1 MRRYVRYDRIFRGM
15 VTAFSYTVPLFMI
28 NLGLQTHVKF
38 YQSLPITWTS
48 FVVCLMG
55 VLVWYRCH
63 SALVSHLLWQPRG
76 SSGVQGEVEESG
88 RWDTGRSGSFALSEE
103 SGVAYYRGTGWQG
116 DSGSRGAQCLR
127 GDADRRGFSPSRRL
141 RGSVTRSES
150 PRSVRRDSIARS
162 ESPWSDQESSVAS
175 AASSVAESSEIHLVH
190 PQHLLMSSGVR
201 KGGKDEREVGM

>member
-76 SSGVQGEVEESG
+76 SSGMQGEMEESG
-88 RWDTGRSGSFALSEE
+88 RWDRGRSGSYALSEE
-103 SGVAYYRGTGWQG
+103 SGVAHYRGMGWQG
-116 DSGSRGAQCLR
+116 DSGSRGTQCWR
-127 GDADRRGFSPSRRL
+127 SDADRRGLSPAR

-150 PRSVRRDSIARS
+150 LRSVRRDPIARS

-175 AASSVAESSEIHLVH
+175 AASSVAEFSEIHQMF
-190 PQHLLMSSGVR
+190 PQHLLISSGVR
-201 KGGKDEREVGM
+201 MGEKEAREVGM